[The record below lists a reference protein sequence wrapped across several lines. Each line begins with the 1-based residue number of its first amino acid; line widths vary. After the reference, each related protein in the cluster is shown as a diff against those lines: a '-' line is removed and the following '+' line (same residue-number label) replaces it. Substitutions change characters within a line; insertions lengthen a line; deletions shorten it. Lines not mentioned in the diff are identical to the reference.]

1 MSEKQE
7 HQFPENWK
15 NISSEEAI
23 KHIKYL
29 LEHYQEYDMRKFGNN
44 GIVINEIYFF
54 PVVISLQHGAT
65 FKYMDINW
73 QKVHDSTEDIYPMI
87 QQLIDVCNVEINKRK
102 TEEVINAAKK
112 AKKQR
117 KASSFIMRGNIYD
130 RNGIKLATDTIYYD
144 IFARK
149 DDFVHSPEELAK
161 ILAPILKI
169 SQINNQLKLY
179 STILK
184 KRVLLHPL
192 YYKYILIEIN
202 NLSKYKYLF
211 K

>member
-1 MSEKQE
+1 MTQKQE
-7 HQFPENWK
+7 RQFPENWK

-29 LEHYQEYDMRKFGNN
+29 LEHYQEYDMRKFGDN

-73 QKVHDSTEDIYPMI
+73 QKVYDSTEDIYPMI

-112 AKKQR
+112 AKKQ
-117 KASSFIMRGNIYD
+117 KVKNIVL
-130 RNGIKLATDTIYYD
+130 GSISGVLLVA
-144 IFARK
+144 IFAAT
-149 DDFVHSPEELAK
+149 VK
-161 ILAPILKI
+161 IIDKEHARQNKI
-169 SQINNQLKLY
+169 EKEVKKYEKTLPHYNEYLQTQKQIQNYRDSLN
-179 STILK
+179 
-184 KRVLLHPL
+184 RV
-192 YYKYILIEIN
+192 YE
-202 NLSKYKYLF
+202 
-211 K
+211 